1 VNEKKFEKRLKK
13 SFILRKRSYI
23 GSIIKHT
30 KNENK
35 SKKCQLKCLDENQNR
50 QLHFTVMSKDNNIV
64 NNKKMKNAVIE
75 YLENIIK

>member
-1 VNEKKFEKRLKK
+1 LLTIKGKNAKFTPFKD
-13 SFILRKRSYI
+13 
-23 GSIIKHT
+23 T